1 MGFTYMVPAYFKQRA
16 IQYLRQEISASD
28 LVQAFEQCEY
38 EYDDLG
44 NAYYAGMRHTPW
56 DSHAVDL
63 SFFGPSECVHILD
76 KNRKLVES
84 AVKKALHTTET
95 GFILHKLFFLE
106 DDISGNTNFKSN
118 EERINA
124 DLEMARCVLND
135 LIKAG
140 ERLSVNPMYTR
151 KTPED
156 NINDWIRDALSFIG
170 YSETKDQTRHGLSSS
185 GSSSGEV
192 DILLC
197 KDRREVAIIEGL
209 KLTNIDRSYID
220 RHIIKSII
228 NYNPLGTAVFI
239 VVYVSTNDFATF
251 WERSLTYL
259 REYDYRMQVKRPL
272 TNEPNPNA
280 ASRVA
285 FAVLS
290 RDGYDFPF
298 YFVAIKLMK

>member
-106 DDISGNTNFKSN
+106 DDISGNTNFKST
-118 EERINA
+118 RRGLTQTWRWHVACLMTLLKPANA
-124 DLEMARCVLND
+124 
-135 LIKAG
+135 
-140 ERLSVNPMYTR
+140 
-151 KTPED
+151 
-156 NINDWIRDALSFIG
+156 
-170 YSETKDQTRHGLSSS
+170 
-185 GSSSGEV
+185 
-192 DILLC
+192 
-197 KDRREVAIIEGL
+197 
-209 KLTNIDRSYID
+209 
-220 RHIIKSII
+220 
-228 NYNPLGTAVFI
+228 
-239 VVYVSTNDFATF
+239 
-251 WERSLTYL
+251 
-259 REYDYRMQVKRPL
+259 
-272 TNEPNPNA
+272 
-280 ASRVA
+280 
-285 FAVLS
+285 
-290 RDGYDFPF
+290 
-298 YFVAIKLMK
+298 